1 MPKSARS
8 NEPPAP
14 PPAPAPALRRAPQR
28 ARGHSRVERLL
39 DAAAEV
45 IAEVGVDAASTNA
58 IAARAATS
66 VGSLYQFFPNKGAM
80 VRALAARYVGAF
92 AQLKD
97 RVFADDIVARPLPA
111 MMRGIVAPLA
121 AFLDAHPAYRHVV
134 AATAADPEAAAAET
148 GLHAAVVGRV
158 EALLAL
164 RMPWLPAA
172 RRHVI
177 AAVQVETVHAVIFRA
192 QDLPP
197 GEREPLYGELVRM
210 LVLALEP
217 LDRRP
222 TAPAARSRR
231 G

>member
-1 MPKSARS
+1 M
-8 NEPPAP
+8 
-14 PPAPAPALRRAPQR
+14 LRRAPQR
-28 ARGHSRVERLL
+28 ARGRSRVERLL

-45 IAEVGVDAASTNA
+45 IAEVGVEAASTNA

-66 VGSLYQFFPNKGAM
+66 VGSLYQFFPNKAAV
-80 VRALAARYVGAF
+80 VRALAARYVQSF

-97 RVFADDIVARPLPA
+97 RVFSDEIVERPLPE
-111 MMRGIVAPLA
+111 MMRAIVAPLA

-134 AATAADPEAAAAET
+134 TATAAGPDAAAAET

-158 EALLAL
+158 EALIAL

-172 RRHVI
+172 RRRVI
-177 AAVQVETVHAVIFRA
+177 AAVQVEAVHAVLFRA
-192 QDLPP
+192 QDRPP
-197 GEREPLYGELVRM
+197 AERGPLYDELVRM

-222 TAPAARSRR
+222 AAPARKSRR
-231 G
+231 R